1 MAKYLLQGAYSVEG
15 HKGLLKSGG
24 SQRREAVSKV
34 LQSLGG
40 RLETFYWTFG
50 SDDYILIVDVPDN
63 VTASALALT
72 VAASGGV
79 HGLRTTVLLTAEE
92 VDRATKVSV
101 PYCPPGQ

>member
-24 SQRREAVSKV
+24 SQRREVISKV
-34 LQSLGG
+34 IQSLGG
-40 RLETFYWTFG
+40 RLEAFYWTFG
-50 SDDYILIVDVPDN
+50 SDDYVLIVEVPDN
-63 VTASALALT
+63 VTAAALALN

-79 HGLRTTVLLTAEE
+79 NGLRTTVLLTAEE

-101 PYCPPGQ
+101 PYRAPGQ